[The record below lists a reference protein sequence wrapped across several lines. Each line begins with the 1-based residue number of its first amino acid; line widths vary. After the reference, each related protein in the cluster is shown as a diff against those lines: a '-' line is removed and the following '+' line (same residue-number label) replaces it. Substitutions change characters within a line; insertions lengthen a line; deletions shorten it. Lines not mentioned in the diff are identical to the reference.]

1 MMGNSYMVY
10 VWLIICVVALTGLA
24 SGPCRAIG
32 DAVTYGVGSWPREMG
47 DMRARV
53 RVNVGAEAVVAH
65 VGWRRH
71 DPAPQEKA
79 VVVVDA
85 ATGKEIANVARL
97 RIGPESGDIAF
108 APETVPGDYYL
119 YYMPY
124 KVIKAEQWQ
133 YTIEYLQPTP
143 PADADWSARNS
154 LRADD
159 LAGGAWES
167 LPKADLI
174 EIQARTEFDR
184 PDPMEVI
191 ATRAE
196 TDELLKRFPLKPYLL
211 FPEDRRYPIRMTDCL
226 PLRWIETGPGDRFE
240 GEAARGEF
248 YTFQIGLYAARM
260 AVDDVQVGF
269 SDMRCESGSQI
280 PADGFTCFN
289 LMGTDCLGLP
299 MQKSVKVALGRVQAL
314 WFGLQIPKQTPPGVY
329 RETLALK
336 VAGAQQSIVKLS
348 LRVTDQTL
356 DDAGDS
362 ELWRMS
368 RLRWLNSTTG
378 IDDTVTAPYT
388 PLQSSANGVKC
399 LGREI
404 RFAATGLPS
413 SIKSG
418 QREILAR
425 PIEFVAETAN
435 GSVKWKASS
444 TARTLDDT
452 AARLV
457 RESSAHSDLLSLD
470 CVSKTD
476 FDGYTNFRLM
486 LEARRDSDLKD
497 IRLEIPVR
505 KDVAIYM
512 MGLGRKG
519 GCRPDRWQWTWD
531 VRRAN
536 NMVWIGDV
544 DAGLQCKLKANT
556 ESWDIYD
563 LSESGLPDSWANGGK
578 GGCDVVEDG
587 DAVLVRAYS
596 GPRSIKAGDKIEF
609 RFGLLVTPVKP
620 LDPAHW
626 SQRYYHQYVPVQ
638 TAKDAGATIINI
650 HQGNELNPYINY
662 PFLTVDKLAAYVKSA
677 HEQGMKVKIYYTVRE
692 LSNHVAEMWA
702 LRSLGS
708 EVFCDGP
715 GGGDPWLREHL
726 VSGYQPA
733 WREKLSESESD
744 AAIKQTGLSRWH
756 NYYLEGLAWLMRNVG
771 IDGLYLDGIGYD
783 REVMKRVRRTMD
795 QVRPGSLIDFHSGNE
810 FDFHDLRISPA
821 CKYMEHFPYID
832 SLWFGE
838 GYEYETEP
846 PDYWLVEISG
856 IPFGLYGEMLHG
868 NGNPWRGMIYGM
880 TARYYSGA
888 DPKHIWRLWDD
899 FGIADAKMIGYWDRS
914 CPVKTDNKDVLATVY
929 AKSDKALISLAS
941 WAKDPVKVK
950 LDIDWAALGLDSR
963 KATLT
968 APAIPGFQDAMTAP
982 WSGEIAVEPGKGWLL
997 VLAEE

>member
-1 MMGNSYMVY
+1 MAHL
-10 VWLIICVVALTGLA
+10 WLAVCVVALTGLA
-24 SGPCRAIG
+24 SGQCRA
-32 DAVTYGVGSWPREMG
+32 DSDVTRGVGAWSREMG

-53 RVNVGAEAVVAH
+53 RVTAKSDAVLAH
-65 VGWRRH
+65 VPWRRH
-71 DPAPQEKA
+71 DPAPQDKE

-85 ATGKEIANVARL
+85 ATGKQIANVAR
-97 RIGPESGDIAF
+97 IQVGAESGDIAF
-108 APETVPGDYYL
+108 APATAPGEYYL

-124 KVIKAEQWQ
+124 TVIKPEQWQ
-133 YTIEYLQPTP
+133 YTIEYLQPKQT
-143 PADADWSARNS
+143 ADADWLARNS

-159 LAGGAWES
+159 LAGGAWKS
-167 LPKADLI
+167 LPKAELI
-174 EIQARTEFDR
+174 DIQARTEFDR

-196 TDELLKRFPLKPYLL
+196 TDDLLKRFPLKSYLL

-226 PLRWIETGPGDRFE
+226 PLRWIERGPGDRFE

-260 AVDDVQVGF
+260 AIEDVQVGF
-269 SDMRCESGSQI
+269 SDLRGESGARI

-289 LMGTDCLGLP
+289 LMGTDWLGMP
-299 MQKSVKVALGRVQAL
+299 MQKSLKVALGKVQAL
-314 WFGLQIPKQTPPGVY
+314 WFGLSVPKDTPPGNYQGV
-329 RETLALK
+329 LMLNP
-336 VAGAQQSIVKLS
+336 AGAQQAMVKL
-348 LRVTDQTL
+348 LLKVTDQVL

-368 RLRWLNSTTG
+368 RLRWLNSTIG

-388 PLQSSANGVKC
+388 PLKSGGNSVKC

-418 QREILAR
+418 AREILAR
-425 PIEFVAETAN
+425 PVEFVIETAN
-435 GSVKWKASS
+435 GVAKWKPSLA
-444 TARTLDDT
+444 ARTLDDT
-452 AARLV
+452 AAQFV
-457 RESSAHSDLLSLD
+457 RESTARNDVFSLQ
-470 CVSKTD
+470 CISKTD
-476 FDGYTNFRLM
+476 FDGYTNFRLV
-486 LEARRDSDLKD
+486 LEARRDADLKD
-497 IRLEIPVR
+497 IRLEIPIR
-505 KDVAIYM
+505 KDVAVYM

-519 GCRPDRWQWTWD
+519 GYRPSEWQWTWD

-544 DAGLQCKLKANT
+544 DAGLQCKLKGNT

-563 LSESGLPDSWANGGK
+563 LESGVPDSWGNSGK
-578 GGCDVVEDG
+578 GGCNIIEDG
-587 DAVLVRAYS
+587 DAVIVRAYS
-596 GPRSIKAGDKIEF
+596 GPRSVKAGDKLEF

-626 SQRYYHQYVPVQ
+626 RQRYYHQYVPVQ

-662 PFLTVDKLAAYVKSA
+662 PFLTTDKLAAYIKAA

-692 LSNHVAEMWA
+692 LSNHVVEMWP
-702 LRSLGS
+702 LRSLGN
-708 EVFCDGP
+708 EVFSDGP

-733 WREKLSESESD
+733 WREKLSETESD

-783 REVMKRVRRTMD
+783 REIMKRVRRTMD
-795 QVRPGSLIDFHSGNE
+795 RARPGSLIDFHSGNE
-810 FDFHDLRISPA
+810 FYFNDLRISPA
-821 CKYMEHFPYID
+821 CKYMEHFPYIN

-838 GYEYETEP
+838 GYDYNES
-846 PDYWLVEISG
+846 PDYWLVEVSG

-888 DPKHIWRLWDD
+888 DPKHIWKLWDD
-899 FGIADAKMIGYWDRS
+899 FGIADAKMIGYWDRN

-929 AKSDKALISLAS
+929 AKSGKALISIAS
-941 WAKDPVKVK
+941 WAKEPVKVK
-950 LDIDWAALGLDSR
+950 LDIDWTALGLDSR
-963 KATLT
+963 KAALT
-968 APAIPGFQDAMTAP
+968 APAISGFQDAMTAP
-982 WSGEIAVEPGKGWLL
+982 WSGEIPVEPGKGWLL